1 VLRTVDAEGM
11 QLQATQLTQSALL
24 GLGLDVIVTLVRSR
38 LAWNTDTADTVYIL
52 DEMLR
57 ISAEHYS

>member
-1 VLRTVDAEGM
+1 VLKTADAEGM

-38 LAWNTDTADTVYIL
+38 LAWNTDTVDTVYIL
-52 DEMLR
+52 GEMLR
-57 ISAEHYS
+57 ISAKHYC